1 MNTGSPDWSLSTAL
15 KAFKAVSP
23 EGGHISSTPAGPNM
37 KLSILGMQRISGW
50 VWIIRPFLYPVS
62 GRILDMAT
70 EYQAEYLVIEKAG
83 YPAKYA
89 AKEKH
94 INTAYTII
102 QSFVFM

>member
-1 MNTGSPDWSLSTAL
+1 
-15 KAFKAVSP
+15 
-23 EGGHISSTPAGPNM
+23 
-37 KLSILGMQRISGW
+37 
-50 VWIIRPFLYPVS
+50 
-62 GRILDMAT
+62 MAT

-102 QSFVFM
+102 QSYVFM